1 MSGSR
6 EECANFGN
14 QARAATVGAQRDGD
28 IVSPYLTTPEAAEYL
43 RKSVSWLLRQ
53 HDIPF
58 LPGNPNIY
66 KRADLDAWFESSKQR
81 PRTSL
86 HASL

>member
-1 MSGSR
+1 
-6 EECANFGN
+6 
-14 QARAATVGAQRDGD
+14 VGHEQTR
-28 IVSPYLTTPEAAEYL
+28 VVNESPYLTTQEAAAYL

-66 KRADLDAWFESSKQR
+66 SLADLDAWFERSKIR
-81 PRTSL
+81 PEV
-86 HASL
+86 A

>member
-1 MSGSR
+1 MVN
-6 EECANFGN
+6 E
-14 QARAATVGAQRDGD
+14 
-28 IVSPYLTTPEAAEYL
+28 SPYLTTQEAAAYL

-66 KRADLDAWFESSKQR
+66 SLADLDAWFERSKIR
-81 PRTSL
+81 PEV
-86 HASL
+86 A